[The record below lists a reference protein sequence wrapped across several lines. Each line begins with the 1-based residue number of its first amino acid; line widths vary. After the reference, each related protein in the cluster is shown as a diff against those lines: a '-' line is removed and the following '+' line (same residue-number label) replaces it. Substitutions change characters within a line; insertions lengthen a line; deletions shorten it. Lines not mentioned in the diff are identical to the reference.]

1 MSDLESKT
9 KAVWK
14 GARTASVGLEMGVAV
29 AIGAGIGYWLDSKYG
44 WSPKGVLIG
53 TFFGIGAA
61 AKALWTAVKTIQD
74 QGAREE
80 AAEAARRE
88 RESEDDG

>member
-1 MSDLESKT
+1 MSELSDKT
-9 KAVWK
+9 RVVWK

-53 TFFGIGAA
+53 TLFGVGAA
-61 AKALWTAVKTIQD
+61 TKAVWTAVKTVQN
-74 QGAREE
+74 QAARDD
-80 AAEAARRE
+80 AAEAAQSE
-88 RESEDDG
+88 RDG